1 MEIIDSRFYLDPS
14 FLKAQSETLQGDGL
28 LLDSSAYSIAAQ
40 WLYQIIHFEA
50 PFDASPILNVAIGYL
65 MMGDLAQSEK
75 WFGFVLHHDPKN
87 AVALMNLGAIFNQT
101 NRKQK
106 GGELLDV
113 AYKIQRLFIEHIEA
127 PSRKLLILSLGKV
140 AANIPL
146 FPLLSLGKNLN
157 MKYAFD
163 YGSSEEDSQLPEFD
177 ILFNA
182 IGEADFLSPYVPRM
196 LDLAIQ
202 YQKPILNHPQSV
214 IKTQRHLLKDLLQY
228 LPNLVL
234 PHYLRF
240 SSTGQAHFSMQEF
253 LQQEFDYPI
262 IVRPEGT
269 HGGEGLK
276 IIYQLSELANIVNA
290 FSSSFYLA
298 NYIKYQ
304 SVDSY
309 FRKYRVIFVDRVPYF
324 YHLAISSNWLVHYY
338 SAEMLN
344 HPWKIQEEKYFLQSP
359 ESVLGNDG
367 MKTLSAIGQCLDL
380 EYVGVDFGIMPD
392 RSLVIF
398 EANPTMLI
406 HFENISGPLAYKNE
420 YVKNILQAFEDMLDR
435 LSPSK
440 SI

>member
-1 MEIIDSRFYLDPS
+1 
-14 FLKAQSETLQGDGL
+14 
-28 LLDSSAYSIAAQ
+28 
-40 WLYQIIHFEA
+40 
-50 PFDASPILNVAIGYL
+50 
-65 MMGDLAQSEK
+65 
-75 WFGFVLHHDPKN
+75 
-87 AVALMNLGAIFNQT
+87 
-101 NRKQK
+101 
-106 GGELLDV
+106 
-113 AYKIQRLFIEHIEA
+113 
-127 PSRKLLILSLGKV
+127 
-140 AANIPL
+140 
-146 FPLLSLGKNLN
+146 
-157 MKYAFD
+157 
-163 YGSSEEDSQLPEFD
+163 
-177 ILFNA
+177 
-182 IGEADFLSPYVPRM
+182 
-196 LDLAIQ
+196 
-202 YQKPILNHPQSV
+202 
-214 IKTQRHLLKDLLQY
+214 
-228 LPNLVL
+228 
-234 PHYLRF
+234 
-240 SSTGQAHFSMQEF
+240 MQEF